1 VAAFKLLIKASAA
14 LELEAVGTKRERQRL
29 VARISSLA
37 SEPRPSGSETL
48 AGYVALLRIR
58 QGKCRVVYTV
68 DDAQLSAEVIKI
80 GNRRE
85 MRHAVKRERS

>member
-1 VAAFKLLIKASAA
+1 VAAFELLIKASAA

-48 AGYVALLRIR
+48 AGHVALLRIR
-58 QGKCRVVYTV
+58 QGNCRVVYTV
-68 DDAQLSAEVIKI
+68 DDAQHSAKVVKI

-85 MRHAVKRERS
+85 MRRGKT